1 MSNSPSLSI
10 PLAELGVGTMRACA
24 LGGREIV
31 LCRTKEGVFALDN
44 ICTHAYA
51 RLNEGRLR
59 GTRLICPL
67 HGASFDVRD
76 GRVLGAPATRPLAT
90 HALQVIDDRIEI
102 SVTPV
107 DSKPLTL

>member
-1 MSNSPSLSI
+1 MSKEMSLSVA
-10 PLAELGVGTMRACA
+10 LADVAEGRPHVCMAGE
-24 LGGREIV
+24 REIAI
-31 LCRTKEGVFALDN
+31 CRTKEGIYAVDN

-76 GRVLGAPATRPLAT
+76 GRVLGAPATRPLST
-90 HALQVIDDRIEI
+90 HALRIVGERIEV
-102 SVTPV
+102 SVQPA
-107 DSKPLTL
+107 DPARLSI

>member
-1 MSNSPSLSI
+1 MSNEISLSVA
-10 PLAELGVGTMRACA
+10 LAEVAEGRPHVCMAGE
-24 LGGREIV
+24 REIV
-31 LCRTKEGVFALDN
+31 ICRTKEGIYALDN

-76 GRVLGAPATRPLAT
+76 GRVLGAPATRPLST
-90 HALQVIDDRIEI
+90 HTLRVVGDRIEI
-102 SVTPV
+102 SVPPA
-107 DSKPLTL
+107 DAGGLAI